1 MRGGESSSKIKQLGT
16 REPEFGLCESRF
28 LGSAHHAIL
37 LSLPS
42 LPGSI
47 DASGPRAENGRQ
59 ELCSAHC
66 VAAERG
72 VLQGLDTLGS
82 RVADERH
89 QYAFPRLC
97 VNLAMIISQTHT

>member
-1 MRGGESSSKIKQLGT
+1 MLQA
-16 REPEFGLCESRF
+16 PELKTADKSF
-28 LGSAHHAIL
+28 AL
-37 LSLPS
+37 LTVWL
-42 LPGSI
+42 LK
-47 DASGPRAENGRQ
+47 
-59 ELCSAHC
+59 
-66 VAAERG
+66 G